1 MIYARSNAGV
11 SLKGCDDL
19 EVAIVTGGSR
29 GIGAATAIELGKLG
43 YTVVVNYR
51 KNQSAAE
58 EVVKKITDLGGNAV
72 MVKCDISCA
81 YDVKALFEEA
91 DRLGTLRVLVNNAGI
106 SYIGL
111 LQDMK
116 LGDIRKQISVNLFG
130 AVICSQEAAK
140 RMVRE
145 KTGSIINIASM
156 WGEVGAS
163 CEAVYSACKA
173 GVIGLTKALAKE
185 LGPSGVRVN
194 CISPGVIDTDMN
206 RELGEDDI
214 RSLAEDTPLLRIGT
228 PQDVARAVA
237 FLVSE
242 DASFVTGQVIPVNGG
257 IVI

>member
-1 MIYARSNAGV
+1 M
-11 SLKGCDDL
+11 D
-19 EVAIVTGGSR
+19 VAIVTGGSR
-29 GIGAATAIELGKLG
+29 GIGAATAVELGKLG
-43 YTVVVNYR
+43 YTVIVNYR

-58 EVVKKITDLGGNAV
+58 EVVNKIKDLGGDAV

-91 DRLGTLRVLVNNAGI
+91 DKLGTLRVLVNNAGI

-145 KTGSIINIASM
+145 KTGSIINISSM

-163 CEAVYSACKA
+163 CEVVYSACKA

-194 CISPGVIDTDMN
+194 CVSPGVIDTDMN
-206 RELGEDDI
+206 NELSADDI
-214 RSLAEDTPLLRIGT
+214 RELAEDTPLLRIGT
-228 PQDVARAVA
+228 VQDVARAVA
-237 FLVSE
+237 FLVSKE
-242 DASFVTGQVIPVNGG
+242 SSFITGQVVPVNGG